1 MENMKLKNDIIIIS
15 NNQNGS
21 YLVQAP
27 NGDTAILDTN
37 ELKAL
42 VYQNPD
48 TSVYVKTDGGDVII
62 FE

>member
-1 MENMKLKNDIIIIS
+1 MKLKNDIIIIS

-37 ELKAL
+37 ELKSL

-48 TSVYVKTDGGDVII
+48 TSVYVKTDTGDVII

>member
-1 MENMKLKNDIIIIS
+1 MKLKNDIIIIS

-42 VYQNPD
+42 VYENPD
-48 TSVYVKTDGGDVII
+48 TSVYVKTDNGDVII

>member
-1 MENMKLKNDIIIIS
+1 MKLKNDIIIIS

-48 TSVYVKTDGGDVII
+48 TSVYVKTDNGDVII

>member
-42 VYQNPD
+42 VYENPD
-48 TSVYVKTDGGDVII
+48 TSVYVKTDTGDVII

>member
-42 VYQNPD
+42 VYENPD
-48 TSVYVKTDGGDVII
+48 TSVYVKTDNGDVII

>member
-1 MENMKLKNDIIIIS
+1 MKLKNDIIIIS

-42 VYQNPD
+42 VYENPD
-48 TSVYVKTDGGDVII
+48 TSVYVKTDTGDVII

>member
-1 MENMKLKNDIIIIS
+1 MKLKNDIIIIS

-27 NGDTAILDTN
+27 NGDTAILDAN

-48 TSVYVKTDGGDVII
+48 TSVYVKTDNGDVII